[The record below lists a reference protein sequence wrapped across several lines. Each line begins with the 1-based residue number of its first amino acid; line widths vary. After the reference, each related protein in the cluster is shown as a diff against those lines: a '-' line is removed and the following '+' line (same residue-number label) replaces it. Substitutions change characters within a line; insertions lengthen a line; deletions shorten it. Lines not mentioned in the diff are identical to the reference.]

1 MAGLQGANTD
11 RLNRYGVKDDAV
23 NRIMAQ
29 ILARRGGTASG
40 RPQAFAPM
48 NPLDAGD
55 GMALADPFGGA
66 QANGG
71 DMSGM
76 GGAVVSPGMARPA
89 PPVFAPRQYGYP
101 TAPTIPELGDAP
113 VRNIG
118 RENRQGQKMAMQ
130 AGLVGLLLGGLPGA
144 TNAATGAM
152 EGAGQTQDR
161 LAAGD
166 RQAWQ
171 DANQSR
177 LQRYGLERQGY
188 GDAVEQIG
196 QQMRGDT
203 QADQLAM
210 RQYLADVNDYGK
222 EQERLRKQES
232 DADKN
237 ALRETQL
244 DNQRL
249 IGLLNA
255 GANVTRADSAKALV
269 DPRIKQ
275 MEAQT
280 GLTGARTYD
289 VFADNTRADSALALK
304 REHDAWMKASTER
317 RTKIAEANQS
327 LRAQAASNKGSI
339 TPVQQANILDRLN
352 KSQFLVNSVRAEAG
366 DPPAEW
372 QGPEAMRLWQ
382 ARKLEAEETAKALR
396 EGYNTEAAIIGY
408 RWDGRGY
415 VPMSQPPPPPPA
427 RGMTPQEG
435 ADMLSGA
442 DRTGPV
448 ILPSRQIP
456 ANPKQPFAVAPTP
469 LAPKRA
475 SATPKPVSQ
484 MTPQEKLAELAAIAG
499 KK

>member
-1 MAGLQGANTD
+1 MAGLQGANADT
-11 RLNRYGVKDDAV
+11 L
-23 NRIMAQ
+23 NRIMSQ
-29 ILARRGGTASG
+29 ILARRGGTVSG
-40 RPQAFAPM
+40 RPQAPTWA

-55 GMALADPFGGA
+55 GMAMADPYGGGA
-66 QANGG
+66 GFYSG
-71 DMSGM
+71 DMGEADSGPVM
-76 GGAVVSPGMARPA
+76 APGMARPT
-89 PPVFAPRQYGYP
+89 PPVFAPRQYNYP
-101 TAPTIPELGDAP
+101 TAPAIPELGNAP

-161 LAAGD
+161 LAAGE
-166 RQAWQ
+166 RQAWM
-171 DANQSR
+171 DANQGK

-188 GDAVEQIG
+188 GDAMEQIG

-210 RQYLADVNDYGK
+210 RQYLADVNDYSK

-237 ALRETQL
+237 ELKRLGLDLQGLRDQ
-244 DNQRL
+244 NQTL

-255 GANVTRADSAKALV
+255 GANITRADATKALV
-269 DPRIKQ
+269 DPRTKQ

-280 GLTGARTYD
+280 NLAGARTYD
-289 VFADNTRADSALALK
+289 VFADNTRADSALDLK
-304 REHDAWMKASTER
+304 REHDAWMKASTDR
-317 RTKIAEANQS
+317 RTKIAEANQR
-327 LRAQAASNKGSI
+327 LRAQAASSKGSI
-339 TPVQQANILDRLN
+339 TPAQQANILDRLN

-366 DPPAEW
+366 DPPAER

-408 RWDGRGY
+408 KWDGRGY
-415 VPMSQPPPPPPA
+415 VPMSQGGGAPPA
-427 RGMTPQEG
+427 PTGYDAVLRGG
-435 ADMLSGA
+435 GYSGA
-442 DRTGPV
+442 TVGAV
-448 ILPSRQIP
+448 TLPSRSVP
-456 ANPKQPFAVAPTP
+456 ANPKQPFTVPAVRP
-469 LAPKRA
+469 
-475 SATPKPVSQ
+475 TPKPVSA
-484 MTPQEKLAELAAIAG
+484 MTPEEKLAELAAIAG

>member
-1 MAGLQGANTD
+1 MAGLQGASADT
-11 RLNRYGVKDDAV
+11 LS
-23 NRIMAQ
+23 RIMSQ
-29 ILARRGGTASG
+29 ILARRGGTVSG
-40 RPQAFAPM
+40 RPQAPTWA

-55 GMALADPFGGA
+55 GMALADPYSGAGAYSGNMGEADGGPVMA
-66 QANGG
+66 
-71 DMSGM
+71 
-76 GGAVVSPGMARPA
+76 PGMARPT
-89 PPVFAPRQYGYP
+89 PPVFAPRQYNYP
-101 TAPTIPELGDAP
+101 TAPAIPELGNAP

-144 TNAATGAM
+144 TSAATGAM
-152 EGAGQTQDR
+152 EGAGQAQDR
-161 LAAGD
+161 LAAGE
-166 RQAWQ
+166 RQAWM
-171 DANQSR
+171 DANQGK

-188 GDAVEQIG
+188 GDAMEQIG

-210 RQYLADVNDYGK
+210 RQYLADVNDYNK

-255 GANVTRADSAKALV
+255 GANITRADATKALV
-269 DPRIKQ
+269 DPRTKQ

-280 GLTGARTYD
+280 NLAGARTYD
-289 VFADNTRADSALALK
+289 VFADNTRADSALNLK
-304 REHDAWMKASTER
+304 REHDAWMKASTAR
-317 RTKIAEANQS
+317 RIKIAEANQQ
-327 LRAQAASNKGSI
+327 LRAQAASSKGSI
-339 TPVQQANILDRLN
+339 TPAQRASILDRLN
-352 KSQFLVNSVRAEAG
+352 KSQLLVGSVRAEAG

-408 RWDGRGY
+408 KWDGRGY
-415 VPMSQPPPPPPA
+415 VPISQGGAPPVPTGYDA
-427 RGMTPQEG
+427 ALRGSY
-435 ADMLSGA
+435 SGA
-442 DRTGPV
+442 SVDPV
-448 ILPSRQIP
+448 TLPSRQIP
-456 ANPKQPFAVAPTP
+456 ANPKQPFSVPAAT
-469 LAPKRA
+469 
-475 SATPKPVSQ
+475 ATPPAKATPAPRVQGGNSKYAG
-484 MTPQEKLAELAAIAG
+484 MTDEQIKKAIAQRFLGG
-499 KK
+499 K